1 MKKMLEK
8 TSIIA
13 VAALFLTVS
22 IMPMIA
28 ADLGTEKEQTIPI
41 EISSIQ
47 ENGLLKTETF
57 RLTNAEFSTIIEKL
71 TTLINLINMAKG
83 EDAVANILLNFING
97 NNNPL
102 LSKIINALLTSNM
115 DFDRKV
121 VVSAGWGLNIN
132 PFKKS
137 QTEFVKPITFWHYA
151 QNSDTL
157 TFPSSTATLN
167 LNPFEAKTMIGSQL
181 GIMLRFRGVYV
192 HIPQSYPAQ
201 SFTFFIGSAKHI
213 INIELPTLQAP
224 DGMME

>member
-8 TSIIA
+8 TTIIA
-13 VAALFLTVS
+13 VAALFFTVS

-137 QTEFVKPITFWHYA
+137 QIDVIKPKPITFWHYA
-151 QNSDTL
+151 QNSDTM

-167 LNPFEAKTMIGSQL
+167 LNPF
-181 GIMLRFRGVYV
+181 
-192 HIPQSYPAQ
+192 
-201 SFTFFIGSAKHI
+201 
-213 INIELPTLQAP
+213 
-224 DGMME
+224 